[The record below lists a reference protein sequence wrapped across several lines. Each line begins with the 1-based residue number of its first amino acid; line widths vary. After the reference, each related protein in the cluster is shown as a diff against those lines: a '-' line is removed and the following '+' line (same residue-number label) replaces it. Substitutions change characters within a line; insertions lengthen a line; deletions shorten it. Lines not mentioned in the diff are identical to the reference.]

1 MTFLIVSSQK
11 LKTRIKLNF
20 FFVATCDIVKRHKMS
35 LYTGR
40 SSKEPLFRVKCNELF
55 VVTFLIL
62 AATQFSEAVLL
73 NAKSQPTS
81 EILVSEQDL
90 EALSHVRAKRAV
102 PANSKK
108 SEISPMATNVH
119 LNNSHLHLMVHW
131 AGQGSPVLFCLGRDQ
146 VILSILFRK
155 IFHGI

>member
-1 MTFLIVSSQK
+1 
-11 LKTRIKLNF
+11 
-20 FFVATCDIVKRHKMS
+20 MS
-35 LYTGR
+35 FYIGC
-40 SSKEPLFRVKCNELF
+40 SSKGPLFRVKCIELF

-81 EILVSEQDL
+81 EILVSEQD
-90 EALSHVRAKRAV
+90 LSHVRAKRAV

-146 VILSILFRK
+146 VKLSILF
-155 IFHGI
+155 